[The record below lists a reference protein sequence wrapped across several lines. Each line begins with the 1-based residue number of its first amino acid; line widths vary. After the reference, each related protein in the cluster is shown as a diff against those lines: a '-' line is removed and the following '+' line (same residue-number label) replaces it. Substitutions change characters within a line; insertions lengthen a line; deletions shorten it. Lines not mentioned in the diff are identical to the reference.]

1 MAEIPPLLVLLPE
14 TRQNVEQDQAP
25 DKQELPMRFDLSE
38 AWNGVNDRFLARI
51 LSPQLKS
58 THEGFN

>member
-14 TRQNVEQDQAP
+14 TRQNVGQDQAP

-38 AWNGVNDRFLARI
+38 A
-51 LSPQLKS
+51 
-58 THEGFN
+58 